1 MTITKENWHFE
12 VRKFKRLAV
21 RFVSIL
27 SVHKRPEIN
36 IAENGQRSKRIVQT
50 IEASHFVVYLSN
62 FFEDSFVN
70 HSTVMLEF
78 SLKIIIFLLLLTAVT
93 LMFDK
98 VDAMYLPVWKK
109 SFMQRPQYAREIK
122 NYAISPPE
130 FISNS
135 NPK

>member
-1 MTITKENWHFE
+1 MFINNQ
-12 VRKFKRLAV
+12 KFQNV
-21 RFVSIL
+21 
-27 SVHKRPEIN
+27 
-36 IAENGQRSKRIVQT
+36 AENGQRSKRIVQT

-98 VDAMYLPVWKK
+98 VDAMYLPV
-109 SFMQRPQYAREIK
+109 
-122 NYAISPPE
+122 
-130 FISNS
+130 
-135 NPK
+135 